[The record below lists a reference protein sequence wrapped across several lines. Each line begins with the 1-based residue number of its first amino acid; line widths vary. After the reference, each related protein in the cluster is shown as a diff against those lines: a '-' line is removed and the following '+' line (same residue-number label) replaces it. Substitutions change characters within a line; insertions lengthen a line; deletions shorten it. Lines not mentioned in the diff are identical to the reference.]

1 MKDISWLFK
10 ISSQLKT
17 AIIGYCNDLLKK
29 EQVIEFSIKL
39 LENDY
44 YENELEVLAGAELY
58 DEEVFKEIIYKKEK
72 ELDLEEKEKEIKK
85 IELAELLEVD
95 SEELLGDELQKKL
108 EDIYVRYNYPEE
120 LTSFS
125 KYSNILLRPEEALRE
140 AIEFLEKW
148 LNDMN

>member
-10 ISSQLKT
+10 ISPQLKT
-17 AIIGYCNDLLKK
+17 AIIGYCNDLLKR
-29 EQVIEFSIKL
+29 EQVIEFSVKL

-85 IELAELLEVD
+85 IELAELLEVA